1 MCLWY
6 QQYYIPSAREL
17 SRLVGVCK
25 APVIQHF
32 AETISGSTTIRSFDQ
47 EARFQDTNMKLMDG
61 YSRPKFHVAGAMEW
75 LCFRL
80 DMLSTITFA
89 FSLIFLISIPEGVID
104 PAIAGLAVTYGLNLN
119 MLQAWVIWNLC
130 NLENQIISVER
141 ILQYTSIPS
150 EPPLVI
156 EENRPG
162 PSWPS
167 HGEVDI
173 RDLQVRYAPQMPLVL
188 QGTVR
193 SNLDPLEEYTD
204 EKIWE
209 ALDKCQLG
217 DEVRKKE
224 GKLDSK
230 VITIAHR
237 ITSVLDSDMVLLLS
251 RGLIEEYDSPT
262 KLLEDKSSSF
272 AQLVAEYSAR
282 SNSSF

>member
-1 MCLWY
+1 M

-80 DMLSTITFA
+80 DMLSIITFA

-104 PAIAGLAVTYGLNLN
+104 LAIAGLAVTYGLNLN
-119 MLQAWVIWNLC
+119 MFQAWKKTGQTVVGHHMEKLIFVIFRFAMLHRC
-130 NLENQIISVER
+130 
-141 ILQYTSIPS
+141 
-150 EPPLVI
+150 PL
-156 EENRPG
+156 
-162 PSWPS
+162 SC
-167 HGEVDI
+167 
-173 RDLQVRYAPQMPLVL
+173 
-188 QGTVR
+188 
-193 SNLDPLEEYTD
+193 
-204 EKIWE
+204 K

-224 GKLDSK
+224 GKLDFK
-230 VITIAHR
+230 
-237 ITSVLDSDMVLLLS
+237 
-251 RGLIEEYDSPT
+251 G
-262 KLLEDKSSSF
+262 
-272 AQLVAEYSAR
+272 
-282 SNSSF
+282 